1 MISDRVK
8 MVWKILKVKG
18 KKIDKATTTK
28 AETTKAEIEEDKK
41 FMKFYKE
48 YQRGKMNV
56 TDLVNIC
63 EMSRT
68 TVYKYIKIQKT
79 LNNLV
84 SF

>member
-1 MISDRVK
+1 
-8 MVWKILKVKG
+8 
-18 KKIDKATTTK
+18 
-28 AETTKAEIEEDKK
+28 
-41 FMKFYKE
+41 MKFYKE

>member
-18 KKIDKATTTK
+18 KKIDKATTS
-28 AETTKAEIEEDKK
+28 KAEIEEDKK